1 MQVFYYRAQSPPQGL
16 NRNSK
21 KEKVMKRTARIVMA
35 VVIGLA
41 FIAPAG
47 FAAGQKYSGFLNGYY
62 KDLGPGPKG
71 GVKERW
77 LKPGVDFGKYNKLMI
92 DTPVFYY
99 ADDSED
105 KGIDVAQMEE
115 LTKDFNQA
123 LIDVLKD
130 KFAIVTEPGP
140 DVVRFRVALTNI
152 KKSKPVISAVTSVV
166 PVGVAASFIKKGA
179 GGSWTGSG
187 ATSAEFMALDSTTNE
202 VIAVAV
208 DTQTAGYFER
218 FSKLGSAKAA
228 FKFWAERI
236 PAFMEAWR
244 ASNPQHP

>member
-1 MQVFYYRAQSPPQGL
+1 
-16 NRNSK
+16 
-21 KEKVMKRTARIVMA
+21 MKRTARIVMA

-41 FIAPAG
+41 FMASAG
-47 FAAGQKYSGFLNGYY
+47 FAAESKYSGFLDDYY
-62 KDLGPGPKG
+62 KDLGPGPKD

-77 LKPGVDFGKYNKLMI
+77 LKPGVDFSKYNKIMI

-105 KGIDVAQMEE
+105 KGVDVAQMEE
-115 LTKDFNQA
+115 LTNDFNQA
-123 LIDVLKD
+123 LTDALKD

-140 DVVRFRVALTNI
+140 DVVRFRIALTHI
-152 KKSKPVISAVTSVV
+152 KKSKPVVSAITSVV
-166 PVGVAASFIKKGA
+166 PVGIVVSFVKKGA

-208 DTQTAGYFER
+208 DEQTAGYFER

-236 PAFMEAWR
+236 PAFMEAWK
-244 ASNPQHP
+244 ASHPEHP